1 MTADAKRS
9 QGRLKIRWGRL
20 GVAAIGALALVGA
33 PVFLVLA
40 ALTPMSWWWPLASV
54 LIAFGTLVTLRTWA
68 VQERRQEAWK
78 RAAEEVAAQHEQEAA
93 EIDEQSEVA
102 TDASEAA
109 AETEASG
116 ELDDA
121 QQSTETETAERNTE
135 QAVAESEADDAPF
148 DVDGGVGSGA
158 EPAATDA
165 DAETDAETESTA
177 EAEAEVGAEAE
188 AEEAAQGEQDEQLG
202 SDEAKRVA
210 EATKAGKGWVPN
222 KVPAPGYVSKAEAR
236 REKAEPFQA
245 EEKKPEE
252 VTSIRKSERARA
264 ERERQQNALDLDD
277 IMNRRRA

>member
-78 RAAEEVAAQHEQEAA
+78 RAAEEVAAQHEQEATEA
-93 EIDEQSEVA
+93 DEQSEVA
-102 TDASEAA
+102 TDALEAA
-109 AETEASG
+109 AETEATE

-121 QQSTETETAERNTE
+121 QESADAETAEQNTE
-135 QAVAESEADDAPF
+135 QAVAEAEADDAPF
-148 DVDGGVGSGA
+148 DVDGGVDGGA

-165 DAETDAETESTA
+165 DAETDAETEATA

-188 AEEAAQGEQDEQLG
+188 AAEEASG

-264 ERERQQNALDLDD
+264 ERERQQDALDLDD

>member
-20 GVAAIGALALVGA
+20 CVAAIGALALVGA

-93 EIDEQSEVA
+93 ETDEQSEVA
-102 TDASEAA
+102 TDASEVA
-109 AETEASG
+109 AETEASD
-116 ELDDA
+116 ELNDA
-121 QQSTETETAERNTE
+121 QESAETETAEQNTE
-135 QAVAESEADDAPF
+135 QAVAETEADDAPF
-148 DVDGGVGSGA
+148 DVDGDADGGA

-165 DAETDAETESTA
+165 DAETEAETESTA

-188 AEEAAQGEQDEQLG
+188 AAEEASG
-202 SDEAKRVA
+202 SEEAKRVA

-222 KVPAPGYVSKAEAR
+222 KLPAPGYVSKAEAR

>member
-93 EIDEQSEVA
+93 ETDEQSEVA

-109 AETEASG
+109 VEASDG
-116 ELDDA
+116 LEDA
-121 QQSTETETAERNTE
+121 QESAETETAEQNTK
-135 QAVAESEADDAPF
+135 QDVAEAEVDDAPF
-148 DVDGGVGSGA
+148 DVDGGIDGGA
-158 EPAATDA
+158 ETAATDA
-165 DAETDAETESTA
+165 ETTAEAETES
-177 EAEAEVGAEAE
+177 EATAEAE

>member
-20 GVAAIGALALVGA
+20 SVAAIGALALVGA
-33 PVFLVLA
+33 PVFLVLS

-93 EIDEQSEVA
+93 ETDEESEAA

-109 AETEASG
+109 AETEASD

-121 QQSTETETAERNTE
+121 QESAESETAERNTE
-135 QAVAESEADDAPF
+135 QAVAEADDAPF
-148 DVDGGVGSGA
+148 DVDGDIDSGA

-165 DAETDAETESTA
+165 DAETDAETEATA

-188 AEEAAQGEQDEQLG
+188 AAEEASG
-202 SDEAKRVA
+202 SEEAKRVA

-222 KVPAPGYVSKAEAR
+222 KLPAPGYVSKAEAR

>member
-20 GVAAIGALALVGA
+20 SVAAIGALALVGA

-93 EIDEQSEVA
+93 ETDEESEAA

-109 AETEASG
+109 AETEASD
-116 ELDDA
+116 ELNDA
-121 QQSTETETAERNTE
+121 QESAESETAERNTE
-135 QAVAESEADDAPF
+135 QAAAGADDAPF
-148 DVDGGVGSGA
+148 DVDGGVDGGA

-165 DAETDAETESTA
+165 ETTAEAETDADAQAEADATS
-177 EAEAEVGAEAE
+177 EAEA
-188 AEEAAQGEQDEQLG
+188 AEEASG
-202 SDEAKRVA
+202 SEEAKRVA

-222 KVPAPGYVSKAEAR
+222 KLPAPGYASKAEAR
-236 REKAEPFQA
+236 REKAEPFQV

>member
-93 EIDEQSEVA
+93 ETDEQSEVA

-109 AETEASG
+109 VEASDG
-116 ELDDA
+116 LEDA
-121 QQSTETETAERNTE
+121 QESAETETAEQNTK
-135 QAVAESEADDAPF
+135 QDVAEAEVDDVPF

-165 DAETDAETESTA
+165 ETTAEAETES
-177 EAEAEVGAEAE
+177 EATAEAE

>member
-20 GVAAIGALALVGA
+20 SVAAIGALALLGA

-40 ALTPMSWWWPLASV
+40 VLTPMSWWWPLASV

-78 RAAEEVAAQHEQEAA
+78 RAAEEVAAQHEQEEA
-93 EIDEQSEVA
+93 ETDEESEAA
-102 TDASEAA
+102 TDASDAA
-109 AETEASG
+109 AETEASDA
-116 ELDDA
+116 LNDA
-121 QQSTETETAERNTE
+121 QESAETETSEQNTE
-135 QAVAESEADDAPF
+135 QDVAEAEADHAPF
-148 DVDGGVGSGA
+148 DVDGGVDNGA

-165 DAETDAETESTA
+165 ETTA
-177 EAEAEVGAEAE
+177 EAEAESGATTEVEA
-188 AEEAAQGEQDEQLG
+188 AEEPSG

-210 EATKAGKGWVPN
+210 EATKAGKSWVPN
-222 KVPAPGYVSKAEAR
+222 KVPAPAYASKAEAR

>member
-20 GVAAIGALALVGA
+20 SVAAIGALALVGA

-93 EIDEQSEVA
+93 ETDEQSEAA

-121 QQSTETETAERNTE
+121 QESAETETAERNTE
-135 QAVAESEADDAPF
+135 QAVAEAEADDAPF
-148 DVDGGVGSGA
+148 DVDGDADGGA

-165 DAETDAETESTA
+165 DAETEAETESTA

-188 AEEAAQGEQDEQLG
+188 AAEEASG
-202 SDEAKRVA
+202 SEEAKRVA
-210 EATKAGKGWVPN
+210 EATKAGKGWVPS
-222 KVPAPGYVSKAEAR
+222 KVPAPGYASKAEAR

-264 ERERQQNALDLDD
+264 ERERHQNALDLDD

>member
-20 GVAAIGALALVGA
+20 SVAAIGALALVGA

-93 EIDEQSEVA
+93 ETDEESEAA

-109 AETEASG
+109 AETEASD

-121 QQSTETETAERNTE
+121 QESAESETAERNTE
-135 QAVAESEADDAPF
+135 QAVAEADDARF
-148 DVDGGVGSGA
+148 DVDGDIDIGA

-165 DAETDAETESTA
+165 DAETDAETEATA

-188 AEEAAQGEQDEQLG
+188 AAEEASG
-202 SDEAKRVA
+202 SEEAKRVA

-222 KVPAPGYVSKAEAR
+222 KLPAPGYVSKAEAR